1 MFKILI
7 PTHGLSHVTQR
18 VVNQVLD
25 LAKSDTTLKITLLNV
40 QIPINSVHVRM
51 FFDRDK
57 IEAFQYEEGLVA
69 LEKARAMLDAA
80 GVRYTYHIA
89 VGRIAETIV
98 RFAQK
103 RNIDKIVMGCDGRG
117 SLLKMI
123 IGSVVHDVLKHSTVP
138 VLLIK

>member
-138 VLLIK
+138 ALLIK